1 MSWFEDAIRMSL
13 FKSASLL
20 LRETVHE
27 WLEDGGAHIAASLAY
42 YAIFSL
48 SPLLIVISLA
58 LGLVMDAN
66 ALENGLV
73 DNVQLTVGQQAAE
86 LIRSMLRSGS
96 RSTDALGTIVWLG
109 IIVWGA
115 SGMFAQL
122 QNALNKIWEVRAK
135 PGRSPLVM
143 VKNRFQSFVIVVTA
157 AVALLGTMVI
167 NTALN
172 SIASSGRAA
181 ISEAT
186 TLNAAT
192 LFAAAAPLTGGNLIL
207 LRVMQVVITVAIST
221 ALIAV
226 VYQVLPDVEI
236 AWRDVLVGSLFTSVL
251 LVLGQFAVG
260 LYLSRANIGSVFGA
274 AGSLTILLVWVY
286 YSAQILLFGAEFT
299 EVWAR
304 HYGSYIR
311 PDDDAVWENEAK
323 ARREAAEA
331 GRDWSEIDPT
341 TAK

>member
-1 MSWFEDAIRMSL
+1 MSL
-13 FKSASLL
+13 LKAGSML

-27 WLEDGGAHIAASLAY
+27 WLEDGGSHIAASLAY

-48 SPLLIVISLA
+48 SPLLIIISLA
-58 LGLVMDAN
+58 LGLVMDPN
-66 ALENGLV
+66 ALESGLV
-73 DNVQLTVGQQAAE
+73 SNLQMTVGQQAAE
-86 LIRSMLRSGS
+86 LIRSMLRSES
-96 RSTDALGTIVWLG
+96 RSTDVLGTIVWLA

-143 VKNRFQSFVIVVTA
+143 LKNRVLSFGIVLLA

-167 NTALN
+167 NTTL
-172 SIASSGRAA
+172 STIANNGQERVRVEAVLSASDVLATSPPLPGGSLAA
-181 ISEAT
+181 V
-186 TLNAAT
+186 
-192 LFAAAAPLTGGNLIL
+192 
-207 LRVMQVVITVAIST
+207 RVMQVVITIAIST
-221 ALIAV
+221 GLIAV
-226 VYQVLPDVEI
+226 VYRVLPDVDV

-251 LVLGQFAVG
+251 LFLGQFAVG
-260 LYLSRANIGSVFGA
+260 QYLSRANIGSVFGA
-274 AGSLTILLVWVY
+274 AGSLTIILVWVY

-311 PDDDAVWENEAK
+311 PDDSAVWENVYK
-323 ARREAAEA
+323 AREEAAEA
-331 GRDWSEIDPT
+331 GRDWSEIDPKA
-341 TAK
+341 AK